1 MSGTNPDPQIDLE
14 RKGKER
20 ALQGVSTLVPAWLRL
35 SLPFQPP
42 FPPLLSEE
50 VHELPLGVIF
60 PWQMN
65 FQQRMTYSSSM
76 KILSKGSFIHSFQKH
91 WVYLLG
97 ARSWDIQQCTNTA
110 PSPGQPLGY
119 REGTESPAWVRANL
133 GVLNPRSLR
142 NMTWALSKL
151 QNLSWSHKTEIVIPA
166 SSDLGGSSEI
176 MNSVPQHDI
185 WKPPIGIQ

>member
-1 MSGTNPDPQIDLE
+1 MTSAVTALPASDPSFAKW
-14 RKGKER
+14 RGAR
-20 ALQGVSTLVPAWLRL
+20 APFRCHIPMVNEFPAAND
-35 SLPFQPP
+35 
-42 FPPLLSEE
+42 
-50 VHELPLGVIF
+50 I
-60 PWQMN
+60 
-65 FQQRMTYSSSM
+65 FQQYENTQQR
-76 KILSKGSFIHSFQKH
+76 FIHSFFPKTL
-91 WVYLLG
+91 YLLG

-142 NMTWALSKL
+142 DMTWALSKL

-166 SSDLGGSSEI
+166 SSDVGGSGEI
-176 MNSVPQHDI
+176 MNSVPQHDV